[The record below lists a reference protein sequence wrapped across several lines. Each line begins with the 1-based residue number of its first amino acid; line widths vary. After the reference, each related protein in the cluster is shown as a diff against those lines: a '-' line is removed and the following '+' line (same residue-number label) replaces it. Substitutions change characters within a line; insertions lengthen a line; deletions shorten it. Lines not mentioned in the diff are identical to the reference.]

1 MKHKRIV
8 IINILLVL
16 AWMIMVFCF
25 SHQPSEIS
33 TQTSGGVIK
42 TFVNFVIKD
51 IDPAKE
57 IVMVEEL
64 QHIVRKI
71 AHFTLYLCGGI
82 LIYHATF
89 SLKRLLDPNRY
100 HLLKFTKTISIVMG
114 GIYAISDEIH
124 QFFIPGRSCEIKDML
139 IDTSG
144 IIVGVLICCGIVSV
158 IQKIRKHKNK
168 NE

>member
-1 MKHKRIV
+1 MKHKTIV

-42 TFVNFVIKD
+42 TFVNFIIKD
-51 IDPAKE
+51 LDPAKE
-57 IVMVEEL
+57 IAIVEQL

-82 LIYHATF
+82 LIYRATF

-144 IIVGVLICCGIVSV
+144 IIVGVLICCGILSG